1 MIGLIDR
8 IPLLAIRDV
17 VSHMLGG
24 GHPPGA
30 TPWLRHSQLMAL
42 RALLRQE
49 RARLRLRLRLRLIL
63 MLRLTPGRGPPKL
76 LLSLGL
82 GRRGGSLALLAREG
96 CLACG
101 LSRLGLPG
109 VCRASLF
116 TQADSLQVR
125 SPPLWPLGHCI
136 G

>member
-1 MIGLIDR
+1 
-8 IPLLAIRDV
+8 LLK
-17 VSHMLGG
+17 L
-24 GHPPGA
+24 
-30 TPWLRHSQLMAL
+30 
-42 RALLRQE
+42 E
-49 RARLRLRLRLRLIL
+49 RAKLRLRLRLKLVL
-63 MLRLTPGRGPPKL
+63 MLRLSPGRSPPRL

-82 GRRGGSLALLAREG
+82 GRREGSLALLAGES
-96 CLACG
+96 CLSCG

-125 SPPLWPLGHCI
+125 SPPLWPLRHCI